1 MKITGL
7 RTKVVN
13 VPFAATPGA
22 GSGELR
28 SAGAVLVFLH
38 ADQGLVGEGV
48 AFALNGQRIGL
59 MHDFIRSL
67 EPLVVGSDPRLAGDF
82 RLRAWKDVR
91 RLGAAGLACSAI
103 APLDMALLDLRAKA
117 AGLNVAALLGACR
130 TAMPAY
136 ISAGLWV
143 DVPLDALQRQAGAH
157 VARGFRAMKMRLI
170 GDPRIDI
177 PRVRALREAI
187 GPGIGLMADANQR
200 MTVPQALRLGRELE
214 EFNLDWL
221 EEPIDA
227 FDHAGEAQLAA
238 SLDTPIACG
247 ESVFTSRGVRAML
260 ELRAVDV
267 LMPDLQHM
275 GGPGGFLQAAA
286 LAAAY
291 DIPVSGHLFPEMS
304 LGLLAAVPNASIL
317 EYMPW
322 LSPLYR
328 EAIALDGHGRAVV
341 PLDRPGWGFAFDE
354 GAIER
359 FSA

>member
-13 VPFAATPGA
+13 VPFADIPGA

-28 SAGAVLVFLH
+28 SAGVVLVFLDS
-38 ADQGLVGEGV
+38 DQGLVGEGL
-48 AFALNGQRIGL
+48 AFALNGQRL
-59 MHDFIRSL
+59 AVLHDFIKTL
-67 EPLVVGSDPRLAGDF
+67 APLVQDLDPGLAGDF
-82 RLRAWKDVR
+82 RMRAWREVR
-91 RLGAAGLACSAI
+91 RMGVAGLASSAI

-130 TAMPAY
+130 VAMPAY
-136 ISAGLWV
+136 VSAGLWV
-143 DVPLDALQRQAGAH
+143 DVPLDALQRQAEAH

-170 GDPRIDI
+170 GDPATDI

-187 GPGIGLMADANQR
+187 GPKIGLMADANQR
-200 MTVPQALRLGRELE
+200 MTVPQAIRLGRQLE
-214 EFNLDWL
+214 EFNLGWL

-227 FDHAGEAQLAA
+227 FDHAGEAQIAA
-238 SLDTPIACG
+238 ALDTPIACG
-247 ESVFTSRGVRAML
+247 ESVFTSRGVRDML
-260 ELRAVDV
+260 RLRAVDV

-275 GGPGGFLQAAA
+275 GGPAGFLQAAA
-286 LAAAY
+286 LADAH

-328 EAIALDGHGRAVV
+328 EAIALDGDGRAIV
-341 PLDRPGWGFAFDE
+341 PLDRPGWGFGFDE
-354 GAIER
+354 GAIKR